1 MEIAFAKGYDPALE
15 LTKHAKIGRG
25 VDDLKEGV
33 NPEVENPRRKEQ
45 EVINSIM
52 QGKEPGHYFLL
63 TGPKVRRTPVPEAC
77 NMHTSSLD

>member
-1 MEIAFAKGYDPALE
+1 MEIAFDKGYDPALE

-33 NPEVENPRRKEQ
+33 NPEVGNLRQKEQ
-45 EVINSIM
+45 EVVHSII

-63 TGPKVRRTPVPEAC
+63 TGPKVRHTPVPAC
-77 NMHTSSLD
+77 NMHASNPY